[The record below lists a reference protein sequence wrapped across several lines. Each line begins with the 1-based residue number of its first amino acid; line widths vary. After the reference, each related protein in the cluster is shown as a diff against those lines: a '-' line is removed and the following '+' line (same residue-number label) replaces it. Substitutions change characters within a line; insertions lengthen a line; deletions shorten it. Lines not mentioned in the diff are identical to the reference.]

1 MIKRILL
8 IIITIF
14 TIIGIIVTAD
24 EIIND
29 YKIERLKK
37 HYNKIFNESKEN
49 K

>member
-1 MIKRILL
+1 MIKKILF
-8 IIITIF
+8 IIIMIF
-14 TIIGIIVTAD
+14 TVIGIIVTTD

-37 HYNKIFNESKEN
+37 HYNKIFNESKEY